1 MFSKLYH
8 ILGEKNKSKINFFL
22 FLNLIYFILEFLS
35 LVSLPLFFS
44 FIINPNF
51 IIEKFNFYFKYLFSK
66 DVNFDLLLILSSFII
81 IIFLFKNLFFVLI
94 TYFQNNFLKKI
105 KLDLSEKFFSYYIKS
120 SYLYHLENNP
130 STLSRNI
137 SDEIQGLYTYFFH
150 LSALLR
156 ETLVILIIFF
166 FLIFINFNIAL
177 SILTFLF
184 VTSFLYIKFI
194 KPYLNSKALMN
205 QKMRKIT
212 TQIIFETFG
221 SIKDLKVL
229 NKENEII
236 DLFTKKINIFEKN
249 LLYFSYF
256 EKLPRIFLELSSITL
271 ISLICFF
278 YLRSDQNYNI
288 LIPTLSLLA
297 VSFMRFAPAFGSII
311 QSIYYMKLYDPTVDL
326 IFSELKNIENNQ
338 IYKSKDLSMY
348 LNIENIVSEKNC
360 LVLDKITFSYPG
372 NEFKIIN
379 DISINISKGNIVGIT
394 GQTGAGK
401 STLFHLMLGLL
412 TPQQGSIFYMGKNIF
427 AHLNTWREEIGY
439 ISQNIYLLDDSIK
452 KNITFNFIDENCDII
467 KLRHAIKIAGL
478 EDKVN
483 SLEKGVDSKVGVEG
497 LKFSGGER
505 QRIAI
510 ARAVYRNPN
519 ILFMDEST
527 SALDDNTEE

>member
-1 MFSKLYH
+1 
-8 ILGEKNKSKINFFL
+8 
-22 FLNLIYFILEFLS
+22 
-35 LVSLPLFFS
+35 
-44 FIINPNF
+44 
-51 IIEKFNFYFKYLFSK
+51 
-66 DVNFDLLLILSSFII
+66 
-81 IIFLFKNLFFVLI
+81 
-94 TYFQNNFLKKI
+94 
-105 KLDLSEKFFSYYIKS
+105 
-120 SYLYHLENNP
+120 
-130 STLSRNI
+130 
-137 SDEIQGLYTYFFH
+137 
-150 LSALLR
+150 
-156 ETLVILIIFF
+156 
-166 FLIFINFNIAL
+166 
-177 SILTFLF
+177 
-184 VTSFLYIKFI
+184 
-194 KPYLNSKALMN
+194 MN

-212 TQIIFETFG
+212 TQIIYETFG

-236 DLFTKKINIFEKN
+236 DLFIKKINIFEKN

-278 YLRSDQNYNI
+278 YLRLDQNYNI

-297 VSFMRFAPAFGSII
+297 VSFMRFAPAFGSIV

-338 IYKSKDLSMY
+338 TYKLKDLSMY
-348 LNIENIVSEKNC
+348 LNNENIVSEKNC

-372 NEFKIIN
+372 NKLKVIN
-379 DISINISKGNIVGIT
+379 DISLNISRGSIVGIS
-394 GQTGAGK
+394 GKTGAGK

-412 TPQQGSIFYMGKNIF
+412 TPQEGNIFYMGKNIF
-427 AHLNTWREEIGY
+427 KDLDTWREEIGY

-452 KNITFNFIDENCDII
+452 KNITFNFIDENYDII

-478 EDKVN
+478 EDKIN
-483 SLEKGVDSKVGVEG
+483 SLEKGFDSKTGVEG

-527 SALDDNTEE
+527 SALDDNTEELVMNNLLNYFTGKTIIMIAHRKSTINRCKEVWYLQDGKLLK

>member
-1 MFSKLYH
+1 
-8 ILGEKNKSKINFFL
+8 
-22 FLNLIYFILEFLS
+22 
-35 LVSLPLFFS
+35 
-44 FIINPNF
+44 
-51 IIEKFNFYFKYLFSK
+51 
-66 DVNFDLLLILSSFII
+66 
-81 IIFLFKNLFFVLI
+81 
-94 TYFQNNFLKKI
+94 
-105 KLDLSEKFFSYYIKS
+105 
-120 SYLYHLENNP
+120 
-130 STLSRNI
+130 
-137 SDEIQGLYTYFFH
+137 
-150 LSALLR
+150 
-156 ETLVILIIFF
+156 
-166 FLIFINFNIAL
+166 
-177 SILTFLF
+177 
-184 VTSFLYIKFI
+184 
-194 KPYLNSKALMN
+194 
-205 QKMRKIT
+205 
-212 TQIIFETFG
+212 
-221 SIKDLKVL
+221 
-229 NKENEII
+229 
-236 DLFTKKINIFEKN
+236 
-249 LLYFSYF
+249 
-256 EKLPRIFLELSSITL
+256 
-271 ISLICFF
+271 
-278 YLRSDQNYNI
+278 
-288 LIPTLSLLA
+288 
-297 VSFMRFAPAFGSII
+297 
-311 QSIYYMKLYDPTVDL
+311 MKLYDPTVDL

-527 SALDDNTEE
+527 SALDDNTEELVMNNLLNHFTGKTIIIIAHRKSTINRCKEVWYLQDGKLLK